1 MSTTKDTFRLV
12 IVGGVAGGASAAAR
26 ARRRCERCEIV
37 VFERGPHVSFANC
50 GLPYFV
56 GGEIV
61 EQDALLLQT
70 PETLRARFNLD
81 VRVRTEVVSID
92 RARQVVQ
99 VRELE
104 TGRAYE
110 QPYDALVLST
120 GASPLRPPI
129 PGIERPGHFT
139 VRNIPD
145 VERINAWVT
154 ECHGC
159 RAVVVGGGYIG
170 LEMAEQLK
178 RRGLAVTVV
187 EGAGQVMAPLDPEMA
202 AWLHEE
208 LRANG
213 VVLHL
218 GDSVAAFE
226 APREGETARASV
238 VVLKSGVRIEADTV
252 VLGLGVRPEVSLAK
266 GAGLELGSLGGIRVN
281 EFLQTNDPRIYA
293 VGDAVEVR
301 DRVTGAWS
309 IIPLAGP
316 ANRQGRIAADNIF
329 QRVSRYE
336 GTWGTAILRLFELSA
351 GCTGASEKMLRKA
364 GLPYEVLHLHPGSH
378 AGYYPGAEPIAM
390 KVLFAPDT
398 GRLLGAQA
406 VGAEGVDKRIDVL
419 ATALQQGMTVEDL
432 VELEL
437 AYAPPFGSA
446 KDPVNLVGMAA
457 QNRLAGDVAFAQ
469 WHEVAGLDPATSVV
483 LDVRRP
489 DEWPKGGIP
498 GAMRIPL
505 DEIRARLGELPRD
518 REIIVHC
525 QSGQRSYF
533 ACRLL
538 SQHGF
543 RVRNL
548 VGGFRSWKVATGGG
562 SVG

>member
-1 MSTTKDTFRLV
+1 MMTGKRLV
-12 IVGGVAGGASAAAR
+12 VVGGVAGGASAAAR
-26 ARRRCERCEIV
+26 ARRNCEGCEIV

-81 VRVRTEVVSID
+81 VRVRTEVMAID
-92 RARQVVQ
+92 REARVVR
-99 VRELE
+99 VREVE
-104 TGRAYE
+104 TGRTYE
-110 QPYDALVLST
+110 QAFDALILST
-120 GASPLRPPI
+120 GATPLKPPI
-129 PGIERPGHFT
+129 PGIDREGHFT

-154 ECHGC
+154 SCQGC

-170 LEMAEQLK
+170 LEMAEQLR
-178 RRGLAVTVV
+178 RRGLGVTVV
-187 EGAGQVMAPLDPEMA
+187 EASPQVMAPLDPEMA
-202 AWLHEE
+202 AWLHAE
-208 LRANG
+208 LRAHG
-213 VVLHL
+213 VALHL

-238 VVLKSGVRIEADTV
+238 VVLKSGVRLEADTV

-266 GAGLELGSLGGIRVN
+266 NAGLDLGSLGGIRVN
-281 EFLQTNDPRIYA
+281 EFLQTSDPSIWA

-301 DRVTGAWS
+301 DRVTGQWS

-329 QRVSRYE
+329 QRVTRYE

-351 GCTGASEKMLRKA
+351 GCTGASEKVLRRA
-364 GLPYEVLHLHPGSH
+364 NLPYEVLHLHPGSH
-378 AGYYPGAEPIAM
+378 AGYYPGSEPIAM
-390 KVLFAPDT
+390 KVLFCPDT
-398 GRLLGAQA
+398 GRILGAQA
-406 VGAEGVDKRIDVL
+406 VGTDGVDKRMDVL
-419 ATALQQGMTVEDL
+419 ATALQQGMKVDAL
-432 VELEL
+432 GELEL

-446 KDPVNLVGMAA
+446 KDPVNMAGLAA
-457 QNRLAGDVAFAQ
+457 QNRLQGTVAFAQ
-469 WHEVAGLDPATSVV
+469 WHEVAALDPEHSVV
-483 LDVRRP
+483 LDVRRA
-489 DEWPKGGIP
+489 DECSRGTIP

-505 DEIRARLGELPRD
+505 DELRARKEELPRD
-518 REIIVHC
+518 REIVVHC

-533 ACRLL
+533 ACRML
-538 SQHGF
+538 SQDGWK
-543 RVRNL
+543 VRNL
-548 VGGFRSWKVATGGG
+548 VGGYRTWKMATGT
-562 SVG
+562 